1 MHRNFT
7 EIMKKSVILYLIFFG
22 QMLLSQNVVL
32 NKVVKSHSNTD
43 KFLYK
48 VNPEMANSEYLG
60 EIEVQG
66 FSDDDVKVF
75 GLVYSKAKEIGA
87 NAFSYQP
94 FESIDGGIQKFD
106 PAHYKL
112 NLYYLAPDKFPKED
126 NVIYLIA
133 SPYKKQTIA
142 INKVNKVFQPRTF
155 TKMELI
161 PGEINTVS
169 TRKLLG
175 SSIKLSA
182 QQNQPVQFFQFSA
195 FSVNSNTYG
204 SAGINLKS
212 GDITRLEQSYGQF
225 LTTIYQFQK

>member
-1 MHRNFT
+1 M
-7 EIMKKSVILYLIFFG
+7 IVFG
-22 QMLLSQNVVL
+22 QMILAQNVVL
-32 NKVVKSHSNTD
+32 NKVVKTHSNSD

-48 VNPEMANSEYLG
+48 VNPEMPNSEYLG

-94 FESIDGGIQKFD
+94 FESIEVGIQKFD

-112 NLYYLAPDKFPKED
+112 NLYYVTPDKFPKED

-142 INKVNKVFQPRTF
+142 INKENKVFQPRTF

-161 PGEINTVS
+161 PGEIYNIS

-175 SSIKLSA
+175 SSIKLSG
-182 QQNQPVQFFQFSA
+182 QENQPVQFFQFSA
-195 FSVNSNTYG
+195 FSVNSNSYG
-204 SAGINLKS
+204 SPGINLKS
-212 GDITRLEQSYGQF
+212 GDISRIEQSYGQF